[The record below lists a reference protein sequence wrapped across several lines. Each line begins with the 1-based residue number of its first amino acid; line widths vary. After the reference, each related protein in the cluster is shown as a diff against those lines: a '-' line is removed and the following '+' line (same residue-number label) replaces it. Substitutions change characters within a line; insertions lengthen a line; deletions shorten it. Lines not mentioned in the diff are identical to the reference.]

1 MAEAL
6 VELRGASRTFPNG
19 VRAVCSLNIQVHS
32 GERIAILG
40 PSGAGKSTLL
50 RMVNGLEP
58 CTEGDVLVFGQPL
71 TKRRQ
76 RAVRQQVG
84 MVFQQFHLIP
94 QLTVLQNVLC
104 GRLGRRGLAASLLMW
119 FPKEDF
125 ERAEQAIERVG
136 LADRIHQK
144 AGRLSGGQMQRVA
157 IARALVQE
165 PKLILADEPV
175 ASLDPKIGRDV
186 MRLLREAADEAGA
199 AILMNLHQVDLARE
213 FADRI
218 VAMKAGEKV
227 FDGPAAECS
236 AEDEASLYGEQ
247 P

>member
-1 MAEAL
+1 LAEAL
-6 VELRGASRTFPNG
+6 VELRGAGRVFPNG
-19 VRAVCSLNIQVHS
+19 VRAVGNLNLLVQP

-58 CTEGDVLVFGQPL
+58 ATEGVVEVLGQTL
-71 TKRRQ
+71 TKSRHREVRR
-76 RAVRQQVG
+76 QVG

-104 GRLGRRGLAASLLMW
+104 GRLGHRGLAASLLMW
-119 FPKEDF
+119 FPKEDIRMA
-125 ERAEQAIERVG
+125 ERAIERVG
-136 LADRIHQK
+136 LSDRIHQK

-157 IARALVQE
+157 IARALVQQ
-165 PKLILADEPV
+165 PRLILADEPV

-186 MRLLREAADEAGA
+186 MRLLRESADEAGA
-199 AILMNLHQVDLARE
+199 AILMNLHQVELARE

-218 VAMKAGEKV
+218 VAMKSGEKV
-227 FDGPAAECS
+227 FDGPAADFGGEQ
-236 AEDEASLYGEQ
+236 EAQLYGESG
-247 P
+247 